1 VKGKELIVSKIR
13 VMTDTTVN
21 LPPEVIEKHRIEV
34 IPYTIQFGEESYLD
48 GIDMTPQEFDEKC
61 AATGIMPKT
70 AFPSAAVV
78 ADGYRQLAQEG
89 AETVV
94 AVHVGS
100 KMSGLYGASE
110 VAASEVPEVDA
121 VVVDTGFV
129 SWPVSFIALEA
140 ARAAEAG
147 KTKEEI
153 AALTETVKEN
163 CAFFA
168 TSVELEYIKSSGRI
182 VGAEEAADT
191 GVKVKTIITIEDGVP
206 GVAEKVRTQ
215 KAALRRM
222 IELVKENAGGRPIK
236 MVGVSH
242 ANREAAALDFKKQVE
257 EGLGVSDVFLAEL
270 GLVLTVHLGPGSLT
284 LGAYYG
290 S

>member
-1 VKGKELIVSKIR
+1 MSKIR

-21 LPPEVIEKHRIEV
+21 LPPELIKKYRIEV

-48 GIDMTPQEFDEKC
+48 GIDMTPQEFDDKC

-70 AFPSAAVV
+70 AFPSSGVLAE
-78 ADGYRQLAQEG
+78 GYRKLAREG
-89 AETVV
+89 AETVF
-94 AVHVGS
+94 AIHVGS
-100 KMSGLYGASE
+100 KMSGICGASE
-110 VAASEVPEVDA
+110 VAASEVPEVEA

-129 SWPVSFIALEA
+129 SWPVSFAVLEV
-140 ARAAEAG
+140 ARAIEAG

-153 AALTETVKEN
+153 AALAETVKKDSV
-163 CAFFA
+163 FFA

-182 VGAEEAADT
+182 AGAEEAADS
-191 GVKVKTIITIEDGVP
+191 GVKVKTIISIENGAP
-206 GVAEKVRTQ
+206 SVAEKVRTQ

-222 IELVKENAGGRPIK
+222 IELVKEKAAGRPIK
-236 MVGVSH
+236 LIGVSH
-242 ANREAAALDFKKQVE
+242 ANREEAAIDFKKQVE
-257 EGLGVSDVFLAEL
+257 EELGRSDVLLAEL

-284 LGAYYG
+284 LGSYYG

>member
-1 VKGKELIVSKIR
+1 MSKIR
-13 VMTDTTVN
+13 VMTDSTVN
-21 LPPEVIEKHRIEV
+21 LPPEVIKKYRIEV

-70 AFPSAAVV
+70 AFPSAGVLAE
-78 ADGYRQLAQEG
+78 GYRKLAREG

-94 AVHVGS
+94 AIHCGS
-100 KMSGLYGASE
+100 KLSGIYEASQ

-121 VVVDTGFV
+121 VVVDSAFV
-129 SWPVSFIALEA
+129 AWPVSFQVLEA
-140 ARAAEAG
+140 AKAIEAG

-153 AALTETVKEN
+153 AALMETVKEN
-163 CAFFA
+163 SVFFA

-182 VGAEEAADT
+182 VGAEEAADS
-191 GVKVKTIITIEDGVP
+191 GVKVKTIVTIEDGAA

-215 KAALRRM
+215 RAALRRM
-222 IELVKENAGGRPIK
+222 VELIKERAEGRPIK
-236 MVGVSH
+236 IVGVSH
-242 ANREAAALDFKKQVE
+242 ANREAAALDFKEQVE
-257 EGLGVSDVFLAEL
+257 EGLGFSDVILAEL